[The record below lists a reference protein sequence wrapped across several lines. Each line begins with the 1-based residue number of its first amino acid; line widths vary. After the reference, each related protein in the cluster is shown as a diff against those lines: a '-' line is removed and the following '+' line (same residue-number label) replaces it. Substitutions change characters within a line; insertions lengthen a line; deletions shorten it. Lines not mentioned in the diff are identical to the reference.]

1 MEGPPLPHTR
11 AGIVL
16 SVRAPPGVSS
26 PPVLPQERGTCGPD
40 ALLPG
45 VSVPRVAQQGA
56 SSALGRALGGDR
68 ADDRPMYRAGKLP
81 RVSFPG

>member
-45 VSVPRVAQQGA
+45 GKPGKPGNLRELRDGRDGREAELTVS
-56 SSALGRALGGDR
+56 
-68 ADDRPMYRAGKLP
+68 
-81 RVSFPG
+81 